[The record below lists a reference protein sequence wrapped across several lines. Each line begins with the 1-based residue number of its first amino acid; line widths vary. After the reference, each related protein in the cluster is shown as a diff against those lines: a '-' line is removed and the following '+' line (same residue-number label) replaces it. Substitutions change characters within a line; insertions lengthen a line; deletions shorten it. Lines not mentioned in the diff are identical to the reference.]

1 MKKIF
6 TPPWWAVSP
15 HIQTILPVLFKVAKP
30 DTHRQRQELTD
41 GDFIDLDWLGKP
53 QNGQPILV
61 ILHGLEGS
69 SESHYVRRMLQTAQ
83 NHGLCAVVHHHR
95 SCSGEPNRLARS
107 YHSGDTEDIHFTLTQ
122 LHQQYPESPLYAVG
136 YSLGGNVLAKYQ
148 GEQGEQ
154 SLLEKTIIVSAPL
167 WLAACAKKLEKGFS
181 KIYQQHLIKQLQAKM
196 HSKVLQS
203 NLVEKMPVT
212 EAQIQQLSTFYLF
225 DDKVTAPLHGFAD
238 VNDYYQ
244 RASGKPF
251 LKNVS
256 KSTLVIHAQ
265 DDPFMTDDVIPAAV
279 ELSEHVEYELHPK
292 GGHVGFISGGVPWK
306 PRFYLESRIIHF
318 LKS

>member
-15 HIQTILPVLFKVAKP
+15 HIQTILPVFFKVAKP
-30 DTHRQRQELTD
+30 DIDRLRQELPD
-41 GDFIDLDWLGKP
+41 GDFIDLDWLGTPK
-53 QNGQPILV
+53 NGQSILV

-69 SESHYVRRMLQTAQ
+69 SDSHYVRRMLQTAKE
-83 NHGLCAVVHHHR
+83 NNLCAVVHHHR
-95 SCSGEPNRLARS
+95 GCSGEPNRLARS
-107 YHSGDTEDIHFTLTQ
+107 YHSGDTDDIRFTLTQ
-122 LHQQYPESPLYAVG
+122 LHAQFPESPLYAVG

-148 GEQGEQ
+148 GEEGDN
-154 SLLEKTIIVSAPL
+154 SLLTKTIIVSAPL

-181 KIYQQHLIKQLQAKM
+181 TVYQQHLIKQLQAKM
-196 HSKVLQS
+196 QQKVAQQ
-203 NLVEKMPVT
+203 NLVEKMPISKDKI
-212 EAQIQQLSTFYLF
+212 EQLSTFYLF
-225 DDKVTAPLHGFAD
+225 DDHITAPLHGFID

-244 RASGKPF
+244 KASGKPY
-251 LKNVS
+251 LKAVG

-279 ELSEHVEYELHPK
+279 ELSEHVEYELHPN
-292 GGHVGFISGGVPWK
+292 GGHVGFISGGLPWK

-318 LKS
+318 IKS